1 MNDTTATHFSAI
13 ILAQLGGNMFCAMTG
28 AKDFLFDDEART
40 LTFKVGK
47 NDAKVTHVRIT
58 LDDSDTYR
66 VEFLRVVTRG
76 GYRADT
82 LRDESLV
89 FADALRRVFTS
100 GTGLD
105 VSL

>member
-1 MNDTTATHFSAI
+1 MQATHFSE
-13 ILAQLGGNMFCAMTG
+13 ILLQQLGGGAFLAMTG
-28 AKDFLFDDEART
+28 SRDFVYDDAART

-47 NDAKVTHVRIT
+47 NDRKVTHVRIT
-58 LDDSDTYR
+58 VEPSDTYR

-76 GYRADT
+76 GYRVDT

-89 FADALRRVFTS
+89 FVDALRRVFTA

>member
-1 MNDTTATHFSAI
+1 MQATHFSE
-13 ILAQLGGNMFCAMTG
+13 ILLQQLGGGMFLAMTG
-28 AKDFLFDDEART
+28 ARDFVYDNEART

-47 NDAKVTHVRIT
+47 NERKVTHVRIT
-58 LDDSDTYR
+58 VEPSDTYR

-76 GYRADT
+76 GYRVDT
-82 LRDESLV
+82 LRDDAGV
-89 FADALRRVFTS
+89 FVDALRRVFTS